1 MSVEYPPYINKT
13 LYEKF
18 LEKQVAKCD
27 VKLAKYDFVKAQR
40 EVAVKKLEE
49 YRNEKSKQTSK

>member
-49 YRNEKSKQTSK
+49 YRNEKAKQIRK